1 MDDPLS
7 YFMGAFTVGRS
18 NHKIPHY
25 DGLSIS
31 ILARELRG
39 QGQKK
44 IYMNLNC
51 LKERISGIAQF
62 IKYFCQFY
70 NSIYI
75 KCSYKFS
82 YEIASFY
89 KLQHV
94 KGFVNCG
101 VFVPFLQR

>member
-44 IYMNLNC
+44 DLYEFKLFKRTDFGNC
-51 LKERISGIAQF
+51 
-62 IKYFCQFY
+62 
-70 NSIYI
+70 SIY
-75 KCSYKFS
+75 
-82 YEIASFY
+82 EI
-89 KLQHV
+89 
-94 KGFVNCG
+94 
-101 VFVPFLQR
+101 FLSTL